1 MKKEKLNQS
10 NEAEAYAK
18 QLDAMLSDVVSV
30 PHFNDKDIELEKW
43 AIHFFHKETKEQIE
57 WTIIVCTVRHAIMLV
72 PPVLYRQRSSGSAV
86 LRSTTST
93 LTNVCR
99 ISTKLMAVE
108 FAWAFVPGAVR
119 VWLRS

>member
-30 PHFNDKDIELEKW
+30 PHFNDEDIELEEW

-57 WTIIVCTVRHAIMLV
+57 WTIILCLLMYITETRNKISHVIENKKLKDFFIKPR
-72 PPVLYRQRSSGSAV
+72 RSSGSRNIV
-86 LRSTTST
+86 LMKKNTMKVS
-93 LTNVCR
+93 
-99 ISTKLMAVE
+99 
-108 FAWAFVPGAVR
+108 
-119 VWLRS
+119 

>member
-30 PHFNDKDIELEKW
+30 PHFNDEDIELEEW

-57 WTIIVCTVRHAIMLV
+57 WTIILCLLIYITETRNKISHVIKNKKLKQICFSREQSLLGKNMLMV
-72 PPVLYRQRSSGSAV
+72 NDLNSLDG
-86 LRSTTST
+86 
-93 LTNVCR
+93 
-99 ISTKLMAVE
+99 
-108 FAWAFVPGAVR
+108 FR
-119 VWLRS
+119 VKIAEEE